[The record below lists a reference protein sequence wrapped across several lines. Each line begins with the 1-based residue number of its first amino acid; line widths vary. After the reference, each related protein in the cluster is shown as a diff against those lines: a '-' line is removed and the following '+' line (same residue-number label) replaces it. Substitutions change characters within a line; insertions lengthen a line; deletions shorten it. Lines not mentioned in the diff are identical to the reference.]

1 MKYIEYDKE
10 TLGVVNIFD
19 KEPVYV
25 SKHSAVARA
34 ETIPQGDILTVT
46 NIQPET
52 EKYTVKERKLITV
65 KSEETDEEY
74 EKYVT
79 EEAEKEREF
88 FTCDII
94 GTVDER
100 KVIYNKINKLKDW
113 FNNNYRMYN
122 EMLTRRATLGI
133 EKGCVDKIRNK
144 TYYSLNDLY
153 AEAEIVVAEINE
165 LEEKLKG

>member
-1 MKYIEYDKE
+1 MKFIIYNKE
-10 TLGVVNIFD
+10 SLRVVHILD
-19 KEPVYV
+19 KEPI
-25 SKHSAVARA
+25 SITDNLAIARA

-79 EEAEKEREF
+79 EEVEKEREF

-133 EKGCVDKIRNK
+133 EKGCVDKVRNK